1 MKMRNFKLIVLLLS
15 FFLMVTACQ
24 TVQEKTDKIVEQ
36 ENKRLGKYIG
46 QLSSELKID
55 LGNPD
60 EDFKNEKGNQVLVYK
75 TKKYGIS
82 CERKFEVDTN
92 SCLLY
97 TSPSPRDLP

>member
-24 TVQEKTDKIVEQ
+24 TVQKKTDKIVEQ

-92 SCLLY
+92 SVVIGFSSKGCF
-97 TSPSPRDLP
+97 

>member
-1 MKMRNFKLIVLLLS
+1 MKMRNYKLIVLLLS

-92 SCLLY
+92 SVVIGFSSKGCF
-97 TSPSPRDLP
+97 

>member
-1 MKMRNFKLIVLLLS
+1 MRNFKLIVLLLS

-36 ENKRLGKYIG
+36 ENKRLSKYIG

-60 EDFKNEKGNQVLVYK
+60 EDFKNEKGNQVHVYK

-92 SCLLY
+92 SVVIGFSSKGCF
-97 TSPSPRDLP
+97 

>member
-1 MKMRNFKLIVLLLS
+1 MKMRNFKFIVLLLS

-92 SCLLY
+92 SVVIGFSSKGCF
-97 TSPSPRDLP
+97 

>member
-1 MKMRNFKLIVLLLS
+1 MRNLKSIVLLLS
-15 FFLMVTACQ
+15 FFLIVTACQ

-92 SCLLY
+92 SVVIGFSSKGCF
-97 TSPSPRDLP
+97 

>member
-1 MKMRNFKLIVLLLS
+1 MKLRNYKLIVLLLS

-24 TVQEKTDKIVEQ
+24 TLQEKTDKIVEQ

-55 LGNPD
+55 LGIPD

-92 SCLLY
+92 SVVIGFSSKGCF
-97 TSPSPRDLP
+97 

>member
-1 MKMRNFKLIVLLLS
+1 MLNFKLIVFLLS
-15 FFLMVTACQ
+15 FSLMVTACQ

-92 SCLLY
+92 SVVIGFSSKGCF
-97 TSPSPRDLP
+97 

>member
-1 MKMRNFKLIVLLLS
+1 MIMRNFKLIVLLLS

-24 TVQEKTDKIVEQ
+24 TVQKKTDKIVEQ

-92 SCLLY
+92 SVVIGFSSKGCF
-97 TSPSPRDLP
+97 

>member
-1 MKMRNFKLIVLLLS
+1 MRNFKFIVLLLS
-15 FFLMVTACQ
+15 FSLMVTACQ

-92 SCLLY
+92 SVVIGFSSKGCF
-97 TSPSPRDLP
+97 

>member
-1 MKMRNFKLIVLLLS
+1 MINFKLIVLLLS
-15 FFLMVTACQ
+15 FSLMVTACQ

-92 SCLLY
+92 SVVIGFSSKGCF
-97 TSPSPRDLP
+97 

>member
-1 MKMRNFKLIVLLLS
+1 MKMRNFKSIVLLLS

-92 SCLLY
+92 SVVIGFSSKGCF
-97 TSPSPRDLP
+97 

>member
-1 MKMRNFKLIVLLLS
+1 MKMRNFKLILLLLS

-36 ENKRLGKYIG
+36 ENKRLSKYIG

-92 SCLLY
+92 SVVIGFSSKGCF
-97 TSPSPRDLP
+97 

>member
-1 MKMRNFKLIVLLLS
+1 MKMKNFKLIVLLLS

-92 SCLLY
+92 SVVIGFSSKGCF
-97 TSPSPRDLP
+97 

>member
-1 MKMRNFKLIVLLLS
+1 MRNFKLIVLLIS

-24 TVQEKTDKIVEQ
+24 TVQERTDKIVEQ

-92 SCLLY
+92 SVVIGFSSKGCF
-97 TSPSPRDLP
+97 

>member
-1 MKMRNFKLIVLLLS
+1 MRNFKLIVLLLS
-15 FFLMVTACQ
+15 LFLMVTACQ

-60 EDFKNEKGNQVLVYK
+60 EDFKNEKGNQVFVYK

-82 CERKFEVDTN
+82 CQRKFEVDTN
-92 SCLLY
+92 SVVIGFSSKGCF
-97 TSPSPRDLP
+97 

>member
-1 MKMRNFKLIVLLLS
+1 MRNFKLIVLILS
-15 FFLMVTACQ
+15 FSLMVTACQ
-24 TVQEKTDKIVEQ
+24 TVQEKTNKIVEQ

-92 SCLLY
+92 SVVIGFSSKGCF
-97 TSPSPRDLP
+97 

>member
-1 MKMRNFKLIVLLLS
+1 MKMINFKLIVLLLS
-15 FFLMVTACQ
+15 FSLMVTACQ

-55 LGNPD
+55 LGNPY

-82 CERKFEVDTN
+82 CERKFEVDIN
-92 SCLLY
+92 SVVIGFSSKGCF
-97 TSPSPRDLP
+97 

>member
-1 MKMRNFKLIVLLLS
+1 MRSSKLIVLSLS

-36 ENKRLGKYIG
+36 ENKRLSKYIG

-92 SCLLY
+92 SVVIGFSSKGCF
-97 TSPSPRDLP
+97 

>member
-1 MKMRNFKLIVLLLS
+1 MRNFKLIVLLLS

-36 ENKRLGKYIG
+36 ENKRLSKYIG

-60 EDFKNEKGNQVLVYK
+60 EDFKNEKGNQELVYK

-92 SCLLY
+92 SVVIGFSSKGCF
-97 TSPSPRDLP
+97 

>member
-15 FFLMVTACQ
+15 FSLTVTACQ

-36 ENKRLGKYIG
+36 ENKRLSKYIG

-92 SCLLY
+92 SVVIGFSSKGCF
-97 TSPSPRDLP
+97 

>member
-60 EDFKNEKGNQVLVYK
+60 EDFKNEKGNQVLVSK

-92 SCLLY
+92 SVVIGFSSKGCF
-97 TSPSPRDLP
+97 

>member
-1 MKMRNFKLIVLLLS
+1 MRNFKLILLLIN

-92 SCLLY
+92 SVVIGFSSKGCF
-97 TSPSPRDLP
+97 

>member
-1 MKMRNFKLIVLLLS
+1 MRNLKLYTLLLS
-15 FFLMVTACQ
+15 LFLIVTACQ

-60 EDFKNEKGNQVLVYK
+60 EDFKNEKGNQELVYK

-92 SCLLY
+92 SVVIGFSSKGCF
-97 TSPSPRDLP
+97 

>member
-1 MKMRNFKLIVLLLS
+1 MKMRNFKLIVLLFG

-92 SCLLY
+92 SVVIGFSSKGCF
-97 TSPSPRDLP
+97 

>member
-1 MKMRNFKLIVLLLS
+1 MINFKLIVLLLS

-36 ENKRLGKYIG
+36 ENKRLSKYIG

-92 SCLLY
+92 SVVIGFSSKGCF
-97 TSPSPRDLP
+97 

>member
-1 MKMRNFKLIVLLLS
+1 MRNFKLIVLLIS

-92 SCLLY
+92 SVVIGFSSKGCF
-97 TSPSPRDLP
+97 

>member
-1 MKMRNFKLIVLLLS
+1 MRNFKLVVLLLS
-15 FFLMVTACQ
+15 SLLMVTACQ

-36 ENKRLGKYIG
+36 ENKRLSKYIG

-92 SCLLY
+92 SVVIGFSSKGCF
-97 TSPSPRDLP
+97 

>member
-36 ENKRLGKYIG
+36 ENKRLSKYIG
-46 QLSSELKID
+46 QLYSELKID

-60 EDFKNEKGNQVLVYK
+60 EDFKNEKGNQELVYK

-92 SCLLY
+92 SVVIGFSSKGCF
-97 TSPSPRDLP
+97 

>member
-1 MKMRNFKLIVLLLS
+1 MRNFKLIVLLLS

-36 ENKRLGKYIG
+36 ENKRLSKYIG

-60 EDFKNEKGNQVLVYK
+60 EDFMNEKGNQVLVYK

-92 SCLLY
+92 SVVIGFSSKGCF
-97 TSPSPRDLP
+97 

>member
-1 MKMRNFKLIVLLLS
+1 MRNFKLIFLLLS
-15 FFLMVTACQ
+15 FFLVVTGCQ

-92 SCLLY
+92 SVVIGFSSKGCF
-97 TSPSPRDLP
+97 

>member
-1 MKMRNFKLIVLLLS
+1 MKMRNFKLILLLIS

-92 SCLLY
+92 SVVIGFSSKGCF
-97 TSPSPRDLP
+97 

>member
-92 SCLLY
+92 SVVILSLIHI
-97 TSPSPRDLP
+97 

>member
-55 LGNPD
+55 LGNPN

-92 SCLLY
+92 SVVIGFSSKGCF
-97 TSPSPRDLP
+97 

>member
-1 MKMRNFKLIVLLLS
+1 MRNFKLIVSLLS

-24 TVQEKTDKIVEQ
+24 TVQEKTAKIVEQ
-36 ENKRLGKYIG
+36 ENKRLSKYIG

-92 SCLLY
+92 SVVIGFSSKGCF
-97 TSPSPRDLP
+97 

>member
-1 MKMRNFKLIVLLLS
+1 MRNFKLIVLLLS
-15 FFLMVTACQ
+15 FFLTVTACQ
-24 TVQEKTDKIVEQ
+24 TIQEKTDKIVKQ

-55 LGNPD
+55 LGNPN

-92 SCLLY
+92 SVVIGFSSKGCF
-97 TSPSPRDLP
+97 

>member
-1 MKMRNFKLIVLLLS
+1 MKNFKLILLLIS

-92 SCLLY
+92 SVVIGFSSKGCF
-97 TSPSPRDLP
+97 

>member
-1 MKMRNFKLIVLLLS
+1 MRNFKLIVLLLS
-15 FFLMVTACQ
+15 FFLTVTACQ

-92 SCLLY
+92 SVVIGFSSKGCF
-97 TSPSPRDLP
+97 

>member
-1 MKMRNFKLIVLLLS
+1 MRNFKLIVLLLS
-15 FFLMVTACQ
+15 FFLVVTACQ

-92 SCLLY
+92 SVVIGFSSKGCF
-97 TSPSPRDLP
+97 